1 MSVLRRLVR
10 YHRHRLDEKRRELRI
25 LEERAAAVEGAI
37 ESLDNSV
44 VAEQGVARRS
54 SEVIGAYGVFARAAL
69 DRRATLLGDLSA
81 ANGAV
86 EGARDALLAAFA
98 EVKRYEISLKNQE
111 NAEKEALDRRQQ
123 GEIDESALNL
133 FRRRDLG
140 DPVA

>member
-25 LEERAAAVEGAI
+25 LEDRAAAVERAI
-37 ESLDNSV
+37 ESLDSNV
-44 VAEQGVARRS
+44 AAEQVVARRS

-69 DRRATLLGDLSA
+69 DRRAALLGDLSA
-81 ANGAV
+81 ANSAV